1 MIAEMQAQQA
11 DLADDI
17 RSMAHKHGFERCHF
31 AAPELNDL
39 HGSALDRWVMS
50 GMHGDMAWMGGKD
63 RLGRQKHPASM
74 LPGVRT
80 VICVAMRYSPPI
92 YTIAEAETA
101 RNRGAIAAYAHGND
115 YHDVMKRR
123 LKALARDLDSLLG
136 PHEQRVY
143 VDTAPVLEHALA
155 ERAGLGWQG
164 KHSLTLNRQLGSWF
178 FLGELFTTAEIK
190 ADDAASFHCGT
201 CSACIDICPT
211 RAIIAPF
218 VVDARLCISYLTIE
232 HKGSIPRHLRPLL
245 GNRIYGCDDCQMV
258 CPWNNDVC
266 APQTDFL
273 APRRENWLPELAS
286 LLALDD
292 AGFRTRFAKSPV
304 KRIGR
309 QRFLRNCC
317 VAAGNSRERFFRPA
331 LWALSQDDSNLV
343 RGHAVWALGVLSDA
357 NDASDTIERL
367 TCMLTVETDND
378 VREEIS
384 LSIMEIKEKI

>member
-1 MIAEMQAQQA
+1 MIAEMQGQA

-17 RSMAHKHGFERCHF
+17 RSMANKHGFEHCHF
-31 AAPELNDL
+31 APPELDKL
-39 HGSALDRWVMS
+39 HGTALDRWVENDMQ
-50 GMHGDMAWMGGKD
+50 GDMEWMGEED
-63 RLGRQKHPASM
+63 RLRRRKKPNSM

-92 YTIAEAETA
+92 YSITEVEAA
-101 RNRGAIAAYAHGND
+101 RNRGVIAAYAHGDD
-115 YHDVMKRR
+115 YHEIMKRR
-123 LKALARDLDSLLG
+123 LKSLAHDLDALLG

-178 FLGELFTTAEIK
+178 FLGELFTTAEIETDSA
-190 ADDAASFHCGT
+190 ADFHCGS
-201 CSACIDICPT
+201 CSACLDICPT
-211 RAIIAPF
+211 RAIVAPF

-232 HKGSIPRHLRPLL
+232 HKGSVPRRLRPLL

-258 CPWNNDVC
+258 CPWNGEVT
-266 APQTDFL
+266 APATDFL

-292 AGFRTRFAKSPV
+292 TGFRTRFAKSPI

-309 QRFLRNCC
+309 ERFLRNCC
-317 VAAGNSRERFFRPA
+317 VAAGNSGNGALRPA
-331 LWALSQDDSNLV
+331 LWALSQDGSPLV
-343 RGHAVWALGVLSDA
+343 RGHAIWALGVLSDA
-357 NDASDTIERL
+357 DDAPDTVERL
-367 TCMLTVETDND
+367 TGMLAAELDKD
-378 VREEIS
+378 VREEIT
-384 LSIMEIKEKI
+384 LSVLEIKEKV